1 MDTRSIVSAFFG
13 ALLLVYP
20 NIVVRRVAD
29 RRHRRL
35 EVLRHGG
42 EETYFEERRTL
53 EAYPVVQKLWFW
65 RMIGLT
71 CLLLGSG
78 SLILQNWDG

>member
-1 MDTRSIVSAFFG
+1 MDIRSIALACFG

-20 NIVVRRVAD
+20 KIVVRRVAD
-29 RRHRRL
+29 RRSRRL
-35 EVLRHGG
+35 EELRHGG

-65 RMIGLT
+65 RVIGLT
-71 CLLLGSG
+71 CLLLGSS
-78 SLILQNWDG
+78 SLLLQN